1 MNTTLSRSRRAVL
14 KAVGAA
20 ALVSAG
26 GIRRSFAA
34 VGRIAAATFPG
45 AWETAHRS
53 FLVPAF
59 EKASGGSVSLM
70 PTMPLEIIAK
80 TAAARNNPPFDIIV
94 ADEGSFAVAVQ
105 QGLIE
110 PIPAALL
117 PNLKYL
123 PAKFVDPN
131 GLGVYVSA
139 QVVGIAYNTEKIKV
153 APTSWNDLL
162 KPEYKG
168 RVGVV
173 GFGSAVGPVWLTEVA
188 KMRGGSETNME
199 PAFAYLRELLPN
211 IGAVASSPGQLA
223 TLIQQGQ
230 VDICAHYSNNVGD
243 LQAKG
248 VPVELARPDTGWG
261 IVRTSM
267 HVVKNSKEPVLAA
280 AYVNAALDTRVQGEL
295 ADAPYYLVPT
305 NTQVSYPKGLQHYAR
320 SAAELDTFKSIDW
333 VKLAPLRQ
341 GYIDRF
347 DREVKV

>member
-1 MNTTLSRSRRAVL
+1 MNTLDNRSRRAML

-20 ALVSAG
+20 ALMSGAG
-26 GIRRSFAA
+26 MGRAFAA
-34 VGRIAAATFPG
+34 GRIAAATFPG

-53 FLVPAF
+53 FLVPAY

-80 TAAARNNPPFDIIV
+80 TAAARNNPPFDVIV
-94 ADEGSFAVAVQ
+94 ADEGTFAVAVQ

-110 PIPAALL
+110 SIPSERL

-123 PAKFVDPN
+123 PEKFVDPN

-199 PAFAYLRELLPN
+199 PAFAYLRELMPN

-267 HVVKNSKEPVLAA
+267 HIVKNSKEPALAA
-280 AYVNAALDTRVQGEL
+280 AYINAALDAGVQSQL

-305 NTQVSYPKGLQHYAR
+305 NVKVPYSKGLQHYAK

-341 GYIDRF
+341 AYVDRF
-347 DREVKV
+347 NREVKV

>member
-1 MNTTLSRSRRAVL
+1 MNTLDNRSRRMML

-20 ALVSAG
+20 TLIASGVTRA
-26 GIRRSFAA
+26 FAA
-34 VGRIAAATFPG
+34 ARIAAATFPG

-80 TAAARNNPPFDIIV
+80 TAAARNNPPFDVIV
-94 ADEGSFAVAVQ
+94 ADEGTFAVAVQ

-123 PAKFVDPN
+123 PPKFIDPN

-139 QVVGIAYNTEKIKV
+139 QVVGIAYNTEKIKTV
-153 APTSWNDLL
+153 PTSWDDLL

-199 PAFAYLRELLPN
+199 PAFEYLKQLLPN

-248 VPVELARPDTGWG
+248 VPVELVRPNTGWG

-267 HVVKNSKEPVLAA
+267 HVVKNSKEPALAA
-280 AYVNAALDTRVQGEL
+280 AYINAALDAGVQSQL
-295 ADAPYYLVPT
+295 ANAPYYLVPT
-305 NTQVSYPKGLQHYAR
+305 NVEVPYSKGLQHYAK

-341 GYIDRF
+341 AYIDRF
-347 DREVKV
+347 NREVKV